1 MSTVA
6 LVPVLSVLLA
16 SSHAFLSRWMAR
28 QTPRPQRLRLPFS
41 GIGLHLEASEVAR
54 CVAAGETQSPLMP
67 LDESIAIMDTLA
79 TVRAQMGLQ
88 FPGE

>member
-1 MSTVA
+1 M
-6 LVPVLSVLLA
+6 
-16 SSHAFLSRWMAR
+16 SRWLAR
-28 QTPRPQRLRLPFS
+28 RTPRPQRLRLPFS

-67 LDESIAIMDTLA
+67 LDESIAIMDTLD